1 MLDRISQQ
9 FASVGS
15 QIPTNLTPPIPYP
28 AFHPSASD
36 RRVNI
41 LWLISLVCSL
51 SAALLAT
58 LVQQWYR
65 TYVNVIQKFGN
76 PLKAARVRQFLF
88 EGLERLPMVAE
99 VVPGL
104 IHISLILFF
113 WGLGDVILQID
124 TTIFVTTLVP
134 IAVCV
139 CLYLYC
145 VVAPIWNPQLPYRS
159 PFSGI
164 IWYLIRKIY
173 RSPSF
178 NRLISKVV
186 KVASLA
192 SITIRLGQFA
202 MEKTKGRLDRD
213 VRAILWLVNKINES
227 NRDETEA
234 FILSIPGSF
243 HQEGGRD
250 VWERV
255 VSDVQSTTTVDSQ
268 IQTLP
273 SSREGTTVFNISK
286 WVRYFFE
293 TYSSEG
299 DFIDVGE
306 RRMRMRGCVET
317 AASLVCC
324 IEVKLDLFGE
334 VGEVLSAL
342 GAKERTNDLS
352 TISSNPL
359 FTMRWTCLSLVAIR
373 KMVNV
378 DKLQVLAKFALDG
391 IVYLQPDYDTMGLRA
406 ARRIDGHLK
415 KAWEAVEDILLA
427 FEPWSQDLTISEIK
441 EILNSR
447 QASILRLERIADEA
461 IGVEDVDWRISLL
474 QDAMDATTHRL
485 TRRLPGISF
494 SELKP
499 AAPVMINEAFDF
511 SSQGSSVETTPVP
524 PQLIFPG
531 QQIQSLCTLGQRLRD
546 IMGGQNTE
554 MHEETLKSLRSL
566 LKIPLALRGFNYPM
580 KRQIWRLL
588 DLRDGGGLG
597 FTIELFFLALR
608 QLSPSPSSPS
618 SELKKVFYTGTFKVI
633 RSNWEKSKDSAGTQ
647 RILLD
652 ILCDLVIRNRGVF
665 SDFSYPPYIVAM
677 LLELVKDMIK
687 GHGGNYQH
695 INDVKRELEDED
707 LWNRMNSSLREKS
720 LNAIASSADTDAQG
734 AGVVALLDP
743 GAGVGGQGSAEGL

>member
-1 MLDRISQQ
+1 MFFSGQPGLTQLSLQAGLFSGVLTAFVVPQIQNLQVNPADQSVYYQNQSVQMLDRISQQ
-9 FASVGS
+9 LASVGG
-15 QIPTNLTPPIPYP
+15 QIPTNVSPPPPYPTPPSPYP
-28 AFHPSASD
+28 TFHASASD

-41 LWLISLVCSL
+41 FWLISLVCSL

-58 LVQQWYR
+58 LVQQWVRAYMR
-65 TYVNVIQKFGN
+65 IFQHSSN
-76 PLKAARVRQFLF
+76 PLKTARIRLFLF
-88 EGLERLPMVAE
+88 EGAKRLPMVAE

-104 IHISLILFF
+104 IHVSVILFF
-113 WGLGDVILQID
+113 WGLGDTVLQTD
-124 TTIFVTTLVP
+124 TMVFIFIVVP
-134 IAVCV
+134 LGVCV

-145 VVAPIWNPQLPYRS
+145 VVSPIWNPQSPYRT
-159 PFSGI
+159 PFSDI
-164 IWYLIRKIY
+164 IWYLIRKLY
-173 RSPSF
+173 RSPYF
-178 NRLISKVV
+178 NRFIAKVV
-186 KVASLA
+186 KLA
-192 SITIRLGQFA
+192 SMASMAIRQEQFA
-202 MEKTKGRLDRD
+202 MENTKGRLDRD
-213 VRAILWLVNKINES
+213 VRAVQWLVDKINGS
-227 NRDETEA
+227 NETEN
-234 FILSIPGSF
+234 FVLSIPGSF
-243 HQEGGRD
+243 NQEGGRD

-255 VSDVQSTTTVDSQ
+255 VSDVRSTSTVDSQ

-273 SSREGTTVFNISK
+273 SSREGTTVLNLCSC
-286 WVRYFFE
+286 VRYFFE
-293 TYSSEG
+293 AYSNEG
-299 DFIDVGE
+299 DFMDSEE
-306 RRMRMRGCVET
+306 RRRRMRGCVET

-324 IEVKLDLFGE
+324 IEVKLDMFGE

-342 GAKERTNDLS
+342 GDEEQTNDPS

-415 KAWEAVEDILLA
+415 NAWEAVEDILLA
-427 FEPWSQDLTISEIK
+427 FEPMNQDLTVLETN
-441 EILNSR
+441 EILNGCEE
-447 QASILRLERIADEA
+447 SILKLERIANEA
-461 IGVEDVDWRISLL
+461 VGVEDVDWRISLL
-474 QDAMDATTHRL
+474 QDAMDTTTHKL

-499 AAPVMINEAFDF
+499 SAPVMINEAFDF

-546 IMGGQNTE
+546 IMGGQNTD

-566 LKIPLALRGFNYPM
+566 LKIPLALRGLNYPM
-580 KRQIWRLL
+580 KRQLWRLL

-608 QLSPSPSSPS
+608 QLSPTPSSSS

-652 ILCDLVIRNRGVF
+652 KIGRAHV
-665 SDFSYPPYIVAM
+665 
-677 LLELVKDMIK
+677 
-687 GHGGNYQH
+687 
-695 INDVKRELEDED
+695 
-707 LWNRMNSSLREKS
+707 
-720 LNAIASSADTDAQG
+720 
-734 AGVVALLDP
+734 
-743 GAGVGGQGSAEGL
+743 